1 MLSIRSNAASTSA
14 QNNMSNV
21 SNSLQ
26 KSMERLSSGF
36 RINRAGD
43 DAAGLAI
50 SEKLKAQVG
59 GLMQAAR
66 NSGDGISMV
75 QTAEGGMDEIQN
87 MLQRM
92 RELAVEASNDT
103 LGTQER
109 VNIGQELDA
118 LRNEADSVANRTK
131 FNGLGLLSGSLT
143 TKINGAGSTVLTGA
157 NALTTGAGSN
167 AGQGTTIS
175 AIDVSGATGGS
186 TFKFSGSGN
195 NLTLT
200 NTTTHQAYTIDMSTA
215 LSSAGATLNA
225 TDSATLDFKG
235 VGVKVTL
242 HAGTGA
248 YSAANAITDLTQAGT
263 SSILTATGSGA
274 AQLQSGANQGDT
286 TSITFADVR
295 LNGGAS
301 SMQGVWDQVGNF
313 LNSGN
318 AVNYASQA
326 GASTLITKLDTSLDF
341 ISTERAKLG
350 AAQNRL
356 EHSISS
362 VKSQA
367 ANLEASNSRI
377 RDVDVAEE
385 SGAMARANVLMQAGV
400 SVLSQA
406 NQMPQLA
413 LKLLG

>member
-21 SNSLQ
+21 QNSLQ

-50 SEKLKAQVG
+50 SEKLKSQVG
-59 GLMQAAR
+59 GLLQAAR

-92 RELAVEASNDT
+92 RDLAVEASNDT
-103 LGTQER
+103 LGTGER
-109 VNIGQELDA
+109 MNIGQELDA
-118 LRNEADSVANRTK
+118 LRQEANNVATRTK
-131 FNGLGLLSGSLT
+131 FNGIGLLQGQLSGALDTGVAGTAELQVGQFLSA
-143 TKINGAGSTVLTGA
+143 IGGASQTGIGLA
-157 NALTTGAGSN
+157 S
-167 AGQGTTIS
+167 IS
-175 AIDVSGATGGS
+175 AIDVSSAGS
-186 TFKFSGSGN
+186 GTAFKFSTSGN
-195 NLTLT
+195 GDLTLT
-200 NTTTHQAYTIDMSTA
+200 NETTHAAHTLTLGAFAAGTTTQ
-215 LSSAGATLNA
+215 
-225 TDSATLDFKG
+225 LDFG
-235 VGVKVTL
+235 EMGVKISINNASGGSIT
-242 HAGTGA
+242 
-248 YSAANAITDLTQAGT
+248 AANLATSLTQGAHDELT
-263 SSILTATGSGA
+263 TATSSGA
-274 AQLQSGANQGDT
+274 ASLQSGANSGDT
-286 TSITFADVR
+286 TTVTFADVR
-295 LNGGAS
+295 LSGGTNSSMTNVYSQIGTFSAVGGAGATQS
-301 SMQGVWDQVGNF
+301 N
-313 LNSGN
+313 
-318 AVNYASQA
+318 
-326 GASTLITKLDTSLDF
+326 ASTLITTLDTALSFL
-341 ISTERAKLG
+341 STERAKLG

-367 ANLEASNSRI
+367 ANLDASNSRI

-385 SGAMARANVLMQAGV
+385 SGSMARSNILMQAGV

>member
-26 KSMERLSSGF
+26 KSMERLSSGY

-66 NSGDGISMV
+66 NSGDGISMI

-103 LGTQER
+103 LGTSER

-131 FNGLGLLSGSLT
+131 FNGLGLLAGSLA
-143 TKINGAGSTVLTGA
+143 TKQGASTNVLTGA
-157 NALTTGAGSN
+157 NALTAGSGTGAG
-167 AGQGTTIS
+167 QGATIS
-175 AIDVSGATGGS
+175 AIDVSGAVGG
-186 TFKFSGSGN
+186 TNFTFSGSGT

-200 NTTTHQAYTIDMSTA
+200 NASTHQAYTIDLST
-215 LSSAGATLNA
+215 SAGFGAATLAA
-225 TDSATLDFKG
+225 TKDATLDFQSL
-235 VGVKVTL
+235 GVKVTI
-242 HAGTGA
+242 HAGTA
-248 YSAANAITDLTQAGT
+248 TESASGLVTDLAASAQNQI
-263 SSILTATGSGA
+263 STATGSGA
-274 AQLQSGANQGDT
+274 AQLQSGANAGDT
-286 TSITFADVR
+286 TSISFADVR
-295 LNGGAS
+295 LNGGANTN
-301 SMQGVWDQVGNF
+301 MQAVWTQVTNF
-313 LNSGN
+313 LNTSD
-318 AVNYASQA
+318 ATNYASQA
-326 GASTLITKLDTSLDF
+326 GASTLISNLDGALNTL
-341 ISTERAKLG
+341 STERAKLG

-362 VKSQA
+362 VKSQS
-367 ANLEASNSRI
+367 ANLDASNSRI

-400 SVLSQA
+400 SVLAQA

>member
-1 MLSIRSNAASTSA
+1 MLSIRSNVASFDA
-14 QNNMSNV
+14 QKNINNT

-59 GLMQAAR
+59 GLQQAAR
-66 NSGDGISMV
+66 NSGDGISMI

-92 RELAVEASNDT
+92 RELAVEGSNDT

-109 VNIGQELDA
+109 LNIGQELDA
-118 LRNEADSVANRTK
+118 LRNEADNVANRTK
-131 FNGLGLLSGSLT
+131 FNGLGLLKGSLA
-143 TKINGAGSTVLTGA
+143 TKIDSTGEVTTSTALTAAGS
-157 NALTTGAGSN
+157 
-167 AGQGTTIS
+167 GTSAASIS
-175 AIDVSGATGGS
+175 AIDVSGAAGGS
-186 TFKFSGSGN
+186 TFHFSGSGT

-200 NTTTHQAYTIDMSTA
+200 NATTHQAYTVDLSTA
-215 LSSAGATLNA
+215 FSGGGSTLNA
-225 TDSATLDFKG
+225 GDSATLDFKDL
-235 VGVKVTL
+235 GVKLTL
-242 HAGTGA
+242 HAGAGSA
-248 YSAANAITDLTQAGT
+248 YTATNAVTDFTHAASDDLK
-263 SSILTATGSGA
+263 TATGSGV

-301 SMQGVWDQVGNF
+301 TAMQGVWTQVTNF
-313 LNSGN
+313 LNSGDTT
-318 AVNYASQA
+318 NYASQA
-326 GASTLITKLDTSLDF
+326 GSSTLIGKLDTALDF
-341 ISTERAKLG
+341 LSTERAKLG

-356 EHSISS
+356 EHSIES

-367 ANLEASNSRI
+367 ANLDASNSRI

-385 SGAMARANVLMQAGV
+385 SGAMARSNVLMQAGV
-400 SVLSQA
+400 SVLAQA
-406 NQMPQLA
+406 NQAPQLA